1 MRRCP
6 HDWVKHVCVPDF
18 WTHVLLLAAGAA
30 RAEDPSGDK
39 GLTTYAIAMH
49 GQPALPADFSRLPY
63 ADPQATKGGH
73 LALAY
78 QGTFDSLNPY
88 NLSAG
93 STAQGLIGNVFQ
105 SLMLRSL
112 DEPFTL
118 YGLIAQSIETDDA
131 RSYVIFR
138 LDPRARFSDGVP
150 VSAADVLFTFDLLK
164 QKGRR
169 SSVMPSAGS
178 NGRKRSI
185 L

>member
-1 MRRCP
+1 M
-6 HDWVKHVCVPDF
+6 F
-18 WTHVLLLAAGAA
+18 LLLAAGAA

-39 GLTTYAIAMH
+39 GLSTYAIAMH

-118 YGLIAQSIETDDA
+118 YGEQWI
-131 RSYVIFR
+131 V
-138 LDPRARFSDGVP
+138 V
-150 VSAADVLFTFDLLK
+150 
-164 QKGRR
+164 
-169 SSVMPSAGS
+169 
-178 NGRKRSI
+178 
-185 L
+185 